1 MQLSNF
7 TLPVLALVGCQKSD
21 RPALY
26 MEPPASETAAVYAEL
41 DIAGL
46 QAGYAAGT
54 FSVEDVVVGL
64 LERAER
70 LDPGLHAVIA
80 YDATA
85 LAQARRLDSVTAAT
99 GQRSGALYGVPVY
112 VKDNVELVGEL
123 PTTAGA
129 RVLAESRPNRDAA
142 VVERLRAAGAVV
154 LGKTNLSEWANF
166 HSSFSSS
173 GYSGVGGQTFN
184 PYDTTRSP
192 CGSSAGSGV
201 AVAAR
206 YAPLAIG
213 TETNGSIVCP
223 SHANGIVGLKP
234 TVGLLSRRGIIPIS
248 ESQDTPGPMTRTV
261 ADAARALNALQGVDS
276 ADARTLGA
284 AEYAT
289 RDYTAALATRS
300 ALAGKRIGLYTAPL
314 GKHYRVDSLVRQT
327 VRRLEAAGA
336 TVVEVDQL
344 NREQAGR
351 QTLDVLLY
359 EFKDGINAYLR
370 SLPNRPFDSLG
381 AIVADVDTSRVDMA
395 NFDHDLLRQANAKGP
410 LTERDYRRTR
420 DAVRRI
426 YGRDG
431 IDRVVRAEELDC
443 LIAPTGGPAWKIDP
457 VNGDNFSLG
466 SSTPAAV
473 AGYPN
478 LTVPM
483 GQVDSLPVGL
493 SFFGPAW
500 SEPTLIEV
508 GSAWEELRGALPGPG
523 L

>member
-1 MQLSNF
+1 MRLLF
-7 TLPVLALVGCQKSD
+7 LLLPLLACRESE

-26 MEPPASETAAVYAEL
+26 MAPAAAETAAEHAEL
-41 DIAGL
+41 TIGEL
-46 QAGYAAGT
+46 QAGYAAGDFT
-54 FSVEDVVVGL
+54 VEEVVTGL

-70 LDPGLHAVIA
+70 LEPTLRAVVA
-80 YDATA
+80 FDATA
-85 LAQARRLDSVTAAT
+85 LAQARRLDSLAAL
-99 GQRSGALYGVPVY
+99 GRAGGALYGVPVY
-112 VKDNVELVGEL
+112 LKDNVELAGAL

-129 RVLAESRPNRDAA
+129 RQLAGSRPDRDAA

-173 GYSGVGGQTFN
+173 GYSAVGGQTAN

-234 TVGLLSRRGIIPIS
+234 TVGLLSRRGIVPIS
-248 ESQDTPGPMTRTV
+248 ERQDTPGPMARTV
-261 ADAARALNALQGVDS
+261 ADVARALNALQGVDS
-276 ADARTLGA
+276 ADARTLA
-284 AEYAT
+284 AAAYAD
-289 RDYTAALATRS
+289 RDYTAALADRG
-300 ALAGKRIGLYTAPL
+300 ALRGKRLGLYTAPL
-314 GKHYRVDSLVRQT
+314 GSHYRVDTLVRRA

-336 TVVEVDQL
+336 TVVEVGEL
-344 NREQAGR
+344 TRERPGR

-359 EFKDGINAYLR
+359 EFKDGLNAYLR
-370 SLPNRPFDSLG
+370 DLGEDRPYPDL
-381 AIVADVDTSRVDMA
+381 AAVIADVDTSRADLA
-395 NFDHDLLRQANAKGP
+395 YFDHDLLRQADAKGD
-410 LTERDYRRTR
+410 LTERDYRRAAA
-420 DAVRRI
+420 DVRRI

-431 IDRVVRAEELDC
+431 IDRVVREQRLDC
-443 LIAPTGGPAWKIDP
+443 LIAPTGGPAWKIDL
-457 VNGDNFSLG
+457 VNGDHFSLG

-483 GQVDSLPVGL
+483 DQIDGLPVGL

-500 SEPTLIEV
+500 SEPALIEV
-508 GSAWEELRGALPGPG
+508 ASAWEELRGPLPGPE